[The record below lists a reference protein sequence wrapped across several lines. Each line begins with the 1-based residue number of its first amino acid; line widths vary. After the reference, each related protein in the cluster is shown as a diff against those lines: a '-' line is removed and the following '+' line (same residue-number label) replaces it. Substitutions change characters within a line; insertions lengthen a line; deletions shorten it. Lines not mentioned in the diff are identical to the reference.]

1 MSDTDHPT
9 TDGAAPAADEDRAL
23 SLELDGITK
32 EYTED
37 DGSTVV
43 AVDDV
48 SLDVYEGEFI
58 VLVGPSG
65 CGKTT
70 TLRIVAGLEQP
81 TRGSLRIDGED
92 VAGREPRE
100 RDIAMVFQ
108 NYALYPHKTVR
119 GNIAFPLKIRK
130 YPDDE
135 TEQRVQDTAN
145 LLGIGELLDRH
156 PADLSGG
163 QQQRVA
169 LGRAIVRDPAVF
181 LFDEPLSNLDAKL
194 RIQMRTE
201 LNKLH
206 DRVGR
211 TSVYVTHDQVE
222 AMTLSDRVVVMNDG
236 SVQQVAPPKTV
247 YQQPANR
254 FVAGF
259 IGEPPMNFFPVTTT
273 PEGDRLRV
281 DAEGFSLV
289 LPPKSA
295 RRSRRGTSTPS
306 DSIWGSGPKRSRT
319 PRWSSESSPTARRS
333 RRTWPSSSRWGPT
346 PTSRSGP
353 SSAPTRRPRSSP
365 PASPTRPTRRPAR
378 RSRSPSTRAR
388 FTCST
393 PRPGRTSSPD
403 DAPPDRPD
411 RLRTHRQR
419 PRGAGPGGPGHRVG
433 VRVRPCPETRDRRT
447 PAHRPRRTRRPPRR
461 PRRRG
466 GDAGGARGV
475 GRTDPRR
482 ERPTGPLGL
491 GLRRPRRGSATDRP
505 RDGQRARPLSP
516 PRGAVRHRRARR
528 RPRRAGVGPHRGPQG
543 AEPPRLRVRRRGRP
557 RDDRG

>member
-1 MSDTDHPT
+1 MSDTETPPT
-9 TDGAAPAADEDRAL
+9 DRAAPNADEDRAL
-23 SLELDGITK
+23 SLQLDGITK

-43 AVDDV
+43 AVDEV

-135 TEQRVQDTAN
+135 IERRVQDTAN

-259 IGEPPMNFFPVTTT
+259 IGEPPMNFFPVTTA
-273 PEGDRLRV
+273 PESDRLRV

-289 LPPKSA
+289 LPPEVA
-295 RRSRRGTSTPS
+295 DTVAAWDGDT
-306 DSIWGSGPKRSRT
+306 
-319 PRWSSESSPTARRS
+319 
-333 RRTWPSSSRWGPT
+333 
-346 PTSRSGP
+346 
-353 SSAPTRRPRSSP
+353 
-365 PASPTRPTRRPAR
+365 
-378 RSRSPSTRAR
+378 
-388 FTCST
+388 
-393 PRPGRTSSPD
+393 
-403 DAPPDRPD
+403 D
-411 RLRTHRQR
+411 RL
-419 PRGAGPGGPGHRVG
+419 
-433 VRVRPCPETRDRRT
+433 D
-447 PAHRPRRTRRPPRR
+447 
-461 PRRRG
+461 
-466 GDAGGARGV
+466 
-475 GRTDPRR
+475 
-482 ERPTGPLGL
+482 L
-491 GLRRPRRGSATDRP
+491 GLRPEAFEDAALVERELADGETFPAHVAVVEPMGPNTDLALRPVERADEEAAEFTARVANETDAAP
-505 RDGQRARPLSP
+505 GETITL
-516 PRGAVRHRRARR
+516 AVDTSEVHLFDQKSGENLLA
-528 RPRRAGVGPHRGPQG
+528 
-543 AEPPRLRVRRRGRP
+543 
-557 RDDRG
+557 